1 MPVKRQCE
9 KCNATASEGI
19 HLFKFPS
26 NINIRRA
33 WIRFVNNDFI
43 PKSYSTLCSKH
54 FDKNDVI
61 QNKVRVKLR
70 PGAIPLTGT
79 KMFGRTVF
87 AKFVEVQKMFLSKF
101 FFRIF
106 FD

>member
-1 MPVKRQCE
+1 MPVKKQCE

-70 PGAIPLTGT
+70 PGAIPLTGYSETDCSPLFCLKT
-79 KMFGRTVF
+79 KAFMQI
-87 AKFVEVQKMFLSKF
+87 KE
-101 FFRIF
+101 
-106 FD
+106 